1 MNERDEHY
9 CLHQVLPPKIII
21 RKTIAP
27 NMPYQRELYAY
38 FGLILSWFVNKVMR
52 GKAIR
57 ITPVL
62 LILEMKW

>member
-1 MNERDEHY
+1 
-9 CLHQVLPPKIII
+9 
-21 RKTIAP
+21 
-27 NMPYQRELYAY
+27 MPYQRELYAY